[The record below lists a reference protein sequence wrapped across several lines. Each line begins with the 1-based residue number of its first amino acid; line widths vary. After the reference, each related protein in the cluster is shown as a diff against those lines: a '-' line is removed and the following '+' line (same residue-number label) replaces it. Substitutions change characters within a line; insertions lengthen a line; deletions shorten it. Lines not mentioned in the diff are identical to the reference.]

1 MVRKFDMHTE
11 GKVFELDLRQTYVKK
26 TSNLTVKNSAAGV
39 NVTCPPRN
47 SFSEGLVF

>member
-1 MVRKFDMHTE
+1 MHTE

-26 TSNLTVKNSAAGV
+26 TSNSTVKTPGAGV
-39 NVTCPPRN
+39 LVTGPPKN